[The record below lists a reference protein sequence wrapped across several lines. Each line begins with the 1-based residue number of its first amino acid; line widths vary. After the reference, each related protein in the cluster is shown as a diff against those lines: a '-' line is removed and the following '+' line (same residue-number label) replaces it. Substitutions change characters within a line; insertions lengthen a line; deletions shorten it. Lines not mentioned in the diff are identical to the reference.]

1 MLFSC
6 LPQGKPNGFDFTL
19 KQDLG
24 FTFLKLQFTFPNKIF
39 NSGSLCHMPQRVRTR
54 QKEVTEVRVIL
65 SCDDGHLCMTTAA
78 VLMSWHR
85 IRCPEAV
92 KEEENKCK
100 YILFIFNSTMKYYIA
115 TLSSITVTH
124 ES

>member
-1 MLFSC
+1 
-6 LPQGKPNGFDFTL
+6 
-19 KQDLG
+19 
-24 FTFLKLQFTFPNKIF
+24 
-39 NSGSLCHMPQRVRTR
+39 MPQRVRTR

-100 YILFIFNSTMKYYIA
+100 YLYIHLQFNDEILYSNTIVYHCHS
-115 TLSSITVTH
+115 
-124 ES
+124 

>member
-1 MLFSC
+1 
-6 LPQGKPNGFDFTL
+6 
-19 KQDLG
+19 
-24 FTFLKLQFTFPNKIF
+24 
-39 NSGSLCHMPQRVRTR
+39 MPQRVRTR

-100 YILFIFNSTMKYYIA
+100 DDISNCKKYIYK
-115 TLSSITVTH
+115 TLSLLDIINEKMQTM
-124 ES
+124 

>member
-1 MLFSC
+1 
-6 LPQGKPNGFDFTL
+6 
-19 KQDLG
+19 
-24 FTFLKLQFTFPNKIF
+24 
-39 NSGSLCHMPQRVRTR
+39 MPQRVRTR

-100 YILFIFNSTMKYYIA
+100 CIFIFNSTMKYYIA

-124 ES
+124 DTMHTYVSNITKILLRHS